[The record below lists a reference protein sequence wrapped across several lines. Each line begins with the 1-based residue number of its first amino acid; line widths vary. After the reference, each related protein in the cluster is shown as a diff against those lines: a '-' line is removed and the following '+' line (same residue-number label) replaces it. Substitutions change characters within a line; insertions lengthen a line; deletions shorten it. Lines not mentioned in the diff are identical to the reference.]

1 MDKKYAGGTVV
12 LPKEIADQ
20 MEVVRGQLKLD
31 LGFEPSRADTVA
43 YLLAVYN
50 RLNPRPGSYTYVQ
63 CSDCKTISAP
73 MVGTKS
79 LVGAPCPFCKTGTM
93 HGHTFDPE
101 KDGYVKTHEPS

>member
-1 MDKKYAGGTVV
+1 MDKKYAGTSVV
-12 LPKEIADQ
+12 LPTEIAEQ
-20 MEVVRGQLKLD
+20 LEIVRGQLKLD

-43 YLLAVYN
+43 YLMNAYS
-50 RLNPRPGSYTYVQ
+50 RLNPRPGSHTYVQ

-93 HGHTFDPE
+93 QGHTTQPE
-101 KDGYVKTHEPS
+101 S